1 MLRKLLRSL
10 ALVVA
15 LFGSVSCDSDG
26 NFIALVCSFD
36 ASAKA
41 EPTAVTVEQGSSATV
56 MVTLGGNDLCKGPEY
71 SALTMS
77 VTSGS
82 AAVATGAQGTAPRDF
97 FFSPYPIVVTGVS
110 PGTTTI
116 SAKLTSPAH
125 SPGAALINV
134 TVIPTHGTVNVAISG
149 LPAGVAG
156 NVTVGSLLVE
166 LKTFTASGT
175 AQMLPG
181 SWAYMASSVT
191 ANGVTYDPSPASGVV
206 TITRGLTSNVVIVY
220 APRPVV
226 TTGTANIQIGG
237 LPGGTSGSVTI
248 TGNGVNQTVTS
259 SGAVTL
265 APGTYTVTA
274 AGAST
279 ANNDYADPQASRQV
293 TIVAGQATTVSFV
306 YAIVATLVNVNVAGL
321 EAGLAPQVTLTN
333 GNEVRTV
340 SANTAALRL
349 AIGTW
354 AVVMAERAQG
364 PRNYRGRT
372 ANTTTLLVAA
382 QTSPMT
388 LALAYYCYRWAWQS
402 VVNLAVFLDPN
413 GHNPFVALKL
423 AAHLLNVSWIFPEP
437 AAAGAASLADQVSS
451 QETVTISGEGA
462 FVTVTG
468 TRAANGA
475 IVLTGTGT
483 VAGFANVPVRLTGT
497 MSSSGAIS
505 NGRYEMGQNTAPT
518 GLPGGSIIYSFST
531 VAPSISG
538 SIVEAALR
546 GARTP

>member
-1 MLRKLLRSL
+1 MSRRLLRSIGM
-10 ALVVA
+10 VVA
-15 LFGSVSCDSDG
+15 ILANASCDSDG
-26 NFIALVCSFD
+26 NIVALTCSFA
-36 ASAKA
+36 ASA
-41 EPTAVTVEQGSSATV
+41 TAVPNPVTVDRGATV
-56 MVTLGGNDLCKGPEY
+56 TVVVEVDGNDACFDRHYDG
-71 SALTMS
+71 LTMV
-77 VTSGS
+77 VTSANS
-82 AAVATGAQGTAPRDF
+82 AIATGTIPAPGPGVFAR
-97 FFSPYPIVVTGVS
+97 SIVVTGVA
-110 PGTTTI
+110 PGTTTLTAQVS
-116 SAKLTSPAH
+116 SATTA
-125 SPGAALINV
+125 SPGPALINV
-134 TVIPTHGTVNVAISG
+134 TVRPTHGTVNVNISG

-166 LKTFTASGT
+166 LKTFTVSGS

-181 SWAYMASSVT
+181 TWAVIAAPVT
-191 ANGVTYDPSPASGVV
+191 ANGVTYDPTPASGVV
-206 TITRGLTSNVVIVY
+206 DVIAGASSSVSIVY

-226 TTGTANIQIGG
+226 TTGTMSVQIGG

-265 APGTYTVTA
+265 AAGTYTVTA
-274 AGAST
+274 TGAST
-279 ANNDYADPQASRQV
+279 ANNDYADPQPSRQV
-293 TIVAGQATTVSFV
+293 TIVAGQTTSVSFV

-333 GNEVRTV
+333 GSEVRTV

-349 AIGTW
+349 AVGTW
-354 AVVMAERAQG
+354 AVVMAERSQG
-364 PRNYRGRT
+364 PRNYRGRSANAT
-372 ANTTTLLVAA
+372 ALIVAA
-382 QTSPMT
+382 QTSPVT

-413 GHNPFVALKL
+413 GHDPFVALKL
-423 AAHLLNVSWIFPEP
+423 AAHILNVTWIFPELAVSG
-437 AAAGAASLADQVSS
+437 AAALADQVAT

-475 IVLTGTGT
+475 ITLTGTGT

-497 MSSSGAIS
+497 MSSSGAIT

-531 VAPSISG
+531 LAPSVSG
-538 SIVEAALR
+538 AIVESALR
-546 GARTP
+546 RPKTP